1 MKHRRNRK
9 NRVLFSFAAFLL
21 ILCICSAVFLLK
33 MRPVILNY
41 SQSVAERIL
50 LNAANEAVVN
60 VLRDNDVSYEDIVR
74 LSKDDAGRVT
84 SLQIDALNIN
94 MLKSKISLELS
105 EIVAQNEEFHTYIP
119 IGTFFGSEYTTGLG
133 PKIEFSM
140 QLTSTCTVD
149 FEYEFTEA
157 GLNQVI
163 HRVLLHMKMTGRLV
177 MRGAADVFTVESSEL
192 IAETVIV
199 GLTPDAF
206 TQVIQGSDSDTA
218 DVISNYGA
226 DTDA

>member
-1 MKHRRNRK
+1 MKRKRNRK
-9 NRVLFSFAAFLL
+9 NRTWISFVAFLL
-21 ILCICSAVFLLK
+21 MLCIFSATFLLR

-50 LNAANEAVVN
+50 LNAANEAAVN
-60 VLRDNDVSYEDIVR
+60 VLRDCDISYDDIVK
-74 LSKDDAGRVT
+74 LSKDGEGHVT
-84 SLQIDALNIN
+84 SLQVDALYIN

-149 FEYEFTEA
+149 FEYEFAEA

-163 HRVLLHMKMTGRLV
+163 HRVLLHMKITGRLV
-177 MRGAADVFTVESSEL
+177 MRGATDVFTVESSEL

-206 TQVIQGSDSDTA
+206 TEVIQDPDSDTA
-218 DVISNYGA
+218 DIVSNYGA
-226 DTDA
+226 AES

>member
-1 MKHRRNRK
+1 MKRRRNQK
-9 NRVLFSFAAFLL
+9 NHVLFSLVAFLL
-21 ILCICSAVFLLK
+21 ILCIFSSVFLLR

-50 LNAANEAVVN
+50 LNAANEAAVN
-60 VLRDNDVSYEDIVR
+60 VLRECNISYRDLVKLTTDED
-74 LSKDDAGRVT
+74 GRVT
-84 SLQIDALNIN
+84 SLQVDALNIN

-105 EIVAQNEEFHTYIP
+105 EIVARNEEFHTYIP

-140 QLTSTCTVD
+140 QLTSTCMVD
-149 FEYEFTEA
+149 FEYEFQEA
-157 GLNQVI
+157 GLNQVM
-163 HRVLLHMKMTGRLV
+163 HRVLLHMTMTGRLV

-206 TQVIQGSDSDTA
+206 TEVIQSPDSDTA

-226 DTDA
+226 AADA